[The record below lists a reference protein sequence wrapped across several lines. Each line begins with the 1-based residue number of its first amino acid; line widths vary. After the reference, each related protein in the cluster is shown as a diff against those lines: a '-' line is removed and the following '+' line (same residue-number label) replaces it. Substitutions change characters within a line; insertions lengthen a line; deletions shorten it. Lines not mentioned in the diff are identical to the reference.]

1 MLNLRGRIPIGRLVH
16 LFNLQGGL
24 CYYCLREAWL
34 PDTETLDAFAER
46 HGIFWQEASKYRL
59 ATREHL
65 IKRQDGGT
73 NQIFN
78 VVMACAWCNN
88 QRGDR
93 SVLGHVKFCRQ
104 HFHGPT
110 MAPAPDMASDDGTPT
125 SPFTASAP
133 D

>member
-1 MLNLRGRIPIGRLVH
+1 MTYQRILRSVSDPLRGRIARGRLVR
-16 LFNLQGGL
+16 LFEMQGGA
-24 CYYCLREAWL
+24 CYYCLRESWL
-34 PDTETLDAFAER
+34 PEIEPMDTFAAR
-46 HGIFWQEASKYRL
+46 HGISWQDVAKFRM

-93 SVLGHVKFCRQ
+93 SVLDHVKFCRQ
-104 HFHGPT
+104 HFYGQSL
-110 MAPAPDMASDDGTPT
+110 AA
-125 SPFTASAP
+125 FTAFGG
-133 D
+133 